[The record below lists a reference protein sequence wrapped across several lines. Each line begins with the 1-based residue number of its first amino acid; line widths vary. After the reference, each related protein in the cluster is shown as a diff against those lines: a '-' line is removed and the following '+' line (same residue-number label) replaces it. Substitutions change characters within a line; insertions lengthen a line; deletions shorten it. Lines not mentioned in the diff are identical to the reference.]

1 MRDDVQDL
9 HVRRLA
15 PLALQNLRD
24 AGNNEQKNEAMQAKN
39 LVIRAYAPE
48 DAERL
53 QTIRAEAFTP
63 VFASFRAL
71 LGEAI
76 SAVAL
81 ASAEEEQAALL
92 RRLCNE
98 DPNARVYVAERQ
110 GNSVGF
116 VAVTFDRAQS
126 IGELVLIA
134 VSPGA
139 AGAGVGSALIAQALA
154 AMRAEGL
161 RVAVVGAGAD
171 ASHAPAMRAYEKA
184 GFRAGIPSKH
194 LYQML

>member
-9 HVRRLA
+9 NVRRL
-15 PLALQNLRD
+15 PIALHNLR
-24 AGNNEQKNEAMQAKN
+24 GVGKHEQKNEAMRTEN

-81 ASAEEEQAALL
+81 ANAEEEQAALL
-92 RRLCNE
+92 RRLCSE
-98 DPNARVYVAERQ
+98 DPNARVLVAERQ
-110 GNSVGF
+110 GSLVGF

-134 VSPGA
+134 VSPSA
-139 AGAGVGSALIAQALA
+139 ADAGVGSALIAQALA

>member
-1 MRDDVQDL
+1 MRTEDTL
-9 HVRRLA
+9 
-15 PLALQNLRD
+15 
-24 AGNNEQKNEAMQAKN
+24 
-39 LVIRAYAPE
+39 IRAFATA
-48 DAERL
+48 DIERL
-53 QTIRAEAFTP
+53 QIVRAIAFAP

-81 ASAEEEQAALL
+81 ATAEQEQAALL
-92 RRLCNE
+92 QRLCTE
-98 DPNARVYVAERQ
+98 DPNARVLVAERQ
-110 GNSVGF
+110 GDPVGF
-116 VAVTFDRAQS
+116 VAVTFDRAQG

-139 AGAGVGSALIAQALA
+139 AGAGIGSALIAHALA
-154 AMRAEGL
+154 AMRSEGL

-171 ASHAPAMRAYEKA
+171 ESHAPALRAYEKA
-184 GFRAGIPSKH
+184 GFSAGIPSKH